1 MKLKI
6 FDFKVRED
14 YGRDIYLT
22 LLQLN
27 RWCLVQSCF
36 SYMMYPANFPYLS
49 IIFGSGR
56 LLGINF
62 QWLHFGF
69 TVELFSRSWFK

>member
-36 SYMMYPANFPYLS
+36 SSFVYPAKWPYLN
-49 IIFGSGR
+49 ITLGSSK
-56 LLGINF
+56 LFHISF

-69 TVELFSRSWFK
+69 TMEFISRPWFK